1 MKKQVLFF
9 VAALASLSLQA
20 QVKVAGNGNMSI
32 QGNDSTPLSALSI
45 GSAGDSI
52 YKVYVESDKNGV
64 YVHSKDTQN
73 RGFAIDAMRT
83 VPTSGT
89 GYAIRGMAGRNTNTL
104 IGNGPKVCGVFGE
117 AQFNGSNSYGVVGF
131 LSGGTNSYGAGVFG
145 AACPIR
151 DFEHP
156 YQIYPLEPS
165 RKRYAGYFYGDV
177 HIEGDLAVAGEIASN
192 VFLIP
197 TITASNYSNQRNARS
212 TESANQTI
220 DKLGALETYSYY
232 NESTETALSA
242 VNAEQST
249 AMTADM
255 DEASRKHYTLD
266 VEQLEEVYPELV
278 YDLGDGKKGINY
290 VELVPILVQ
299 GINELKAEVEQLK
312 AAASSQ
318 RTQRNTTA
326 VDENMVEA
334 DIATLAQND
343 PNPFET
349 SSTIRLNVPE
359 SVGEAL
365 LVFYD
370 LNGKQIK
377 QLSVETRGRSEHTVT
392 SADFAPG
399 MYIYAL
405 VTDGKVVETRRML
418 LLK

>member
-1 MKKQVLFF
+1 MGE
-9 VAALASLSLQA
+9 AYGA
-20 QVKVAGNGNMSI
+20 
-32 QGNDSTPLSALSI
+32 
-45 GSAGDSI
+45 
-52 YKVYVESDKNGV
+52 KNF
-64 YVHSKDTQN
+64 N
-73 RGFAIDAMRT
+73 F
-83 VPTSGT
+83 
-89 GYAIRGMAGRNTNTL
+89 
-104 IGNGPKVCGVFGE
+104 GVFGR
-117 AQFNGSNSYGVVGF
+117 
-131 LSGGTNSYGAGVFG
+131 LGGNANSYGA
-145 AACPIR
+145 A
-151 DFEHP
+151 
-156 YQIYPLEPS
+156 IYGTTNPMDNGTMLIQ
-165 RKRYAGYFYGDV
+165 RYAGFFNG
-177 HIEGDLAVAGEIASN
+177 N
-192 VFLIP
+192 VGVKGHLNVQGYINGTIIGVCPPLIP
-197 TITASNYSNQRNARS
+197 ISRLS
-212 TESANQTI
+212 TESVDQTI
-220 DKLGALETYSYY
+220 DKLGTLVTYSYY

-326 VDENMVEA
+326 VDEAMVEA
-334 DIATLAQND
+334 DIATLGQND

-377 QLSVETRGRSEHTVT
+377 QVSVETRGRSEHTVT
-392 SADFAPG
+392 SAEFAPG

>member
-1 MKKQVLFF
+1 MKKQALFF
-9 VAALASLSLQA
+9 VAAIAALSLHA

-32 QGNDSTPLSALSI
+32 QGDDSMPQSALSI
-45 GSAGDSI
+45 GSSGDSI
-52 YKVYVESDKNGV
+52 YKVYVESDKNGFNV
-64 YVHSKDTQN
+64 RRKGQML
-73 RGFAIDAMRT
+73 I
-83 VPTSGT
+83 GT
-89 GYAIRGMAGRNTNTL
+89 GVSSISYNESTSLSYGLSGKAISESATAIAASSNRAFGVMGEAYGAQNYNF
-104 IGNGPKVCGVFGE
+104 GVFGR
-117 AQFNGSNSYGVVGF
+117 
-131 LSGGTNSYGAGVFG
+131 LGGNANSYGA
-145 AACPIR
+145 A
-151 DFEHP
+151 
-156 YQIYPLEPS
+156 IYGTVSPMDNGTMLNQ
-165 RKRYAGYFYGDV
+165 RYAGFFNGNVGVQGGLNV
-177 HIEGDLAVAGEIASN
+177 HGYINGTVIGTCPPLVPISRLSA
-192 VFLIP
+192 
-197 TITASNYSNQRNARS
+197 
-212 TESANQTI
+212 ESADFVI
-220 DKLGALETYSYY
+220 DKLGTLETFSYY
-232 NESTETALSA
+232 NEPTATALSA
-242 VNAEQST
+242 ANTGQST
-249 AMTADM
+249 ATVADM
-255 DEASRKHYTLD
+255 ADASRRHYALN

-326 VDENMVEA
+326 VDETMVET
-334 DIATLAQND
+334 DIPTLAQND

-377 QLSVETRGRSEHTVT
+377 QVSVETRGSSEHTVT

-405 VTDGKVVETRRML
+405 VTDGEVVETRRML

>member
-64 YVHSKDTQN
+64 HVQRKGQAWLGCGISAVSYNEGSSFSYGLNGKAISESASVIGASTN
-73 RGFAIDAMRT
+73 RAFGVMGEAYGAKNYNF
-83 VPTSGT
+83 
-89 GYAIRGMAGRNTNTL
+89 
-104 IGNGPKVCGVFGE
+104 GVFGR
-117 AQFNGSNSYGVVGF
+117 
-131 LSGGTNSYGAGVFG
+131 LGGNTNSYGA
-145 AACPIR
+145 A
-151 DFEHP
+151 
-156 YQIYPLEPS
+156 IYGTTSPMDNGTMLGQ
-165 RKRYAGYFYGDV
+165 RYAGFFNGNV
-177 HIEGDLAVAGEIASN
+177 GVKGDLN
-192 VFLIP
+192 VQGYINGTVIGVCPPLVPI
-197 TITASNYSNQRNARS
+197 SRLY
-212 TESANQTI
+212 TESVTQTT
-220 DKLGALETYSYY
+220 DKLGMLGTYSYY
-232 NESTETALSA
+232 NETTATALSA
-242 VNAEQST
+242 VNAEQSA
-249 AMTADM
+249 AMMADM
-255 DEASRKHYTLD
+255 AEASRKHYALD

-299 GINELKAEVEQLK
+299 SINELKAEVEQLK
-312 AAASSQ
+312 AATSPQ

-326 VDENMVEA
+326 VDETMVET
-334 DIATLAQND
+334 DIATLAQNN

-377 QLSVETRGRSEHTVT
+377 QLPVETRGRSEHTVT
-392 SADFAPG
+392 SAEFAPG

>member
-20 QVKVAGNGNMSI
+20 QVKVAANGNMSI
-32 QGNDSTPLSALSI
+32 QGNESTPLSALSI
-45 GSAGDSI
+45 GSAGDANYTLHI
-52 YKVYVESDKNGV
+52 SDSVSGIFAKKSDYTKSGV
-64 YVHSKDTQN
+64 GVDAIVLSDASSSN
-73 RGFAIDAMRT
+73 FGLRGRVA
-83 VPTSGT
+83 VGYTSGT
-89 GYAIRGMAGRNTNTL
+89 
-104 IGNGPKVCGVFGE
+104 
-117 AQFNGSNSYGVVGF
+117 SNNVGTSYGV
-131 LSGGTNSYGAGVFG
+131 YGEVLNGVKNNFAIYGQLRGISNCGAAVFG
-145 AACPIR
+145 NANNNFTFCPT
-151 DFEHP
+151 D
-156 YQIYPLEPS
+156 
-165 RKRYAGYFYGDV
+165 RYAGFFHGKV
-177 HIEGDLAVAGEIASN
+177 GVVGDLYVNGKIINPTFTFESPSN
-192 VFLIP
+192 SDVTVQTF
-197 TITASNYSNQRNARS
+197 SNEN
-212 TESANQTI
+212 TFSATDRLGTLNTYTYYKSSLDCSLGTVVQIDSVRQTI
-220 DKLGALETYSYY
+220 AAATSIE
-232 NESTETALSA
+232 EM
-242 VNAEQST
+242 Q
-249 AMTADM
+249 
-255 DEASRKHYTLD
+255 EATRKHHALNAD
-266 VEQLEEVYPELV
+266 QLEEVYPELI

-377 QLSVETRGRSEHTVT
+377 QLPVETRGRSEHTVT
-392 SADFAPG
+392 SAEFAPG